1 MADKKSDI
9 QLYNDLFEVV
19 KNAIKDAIDEEY
31 TTYKL
36 KCLDN
41 LEYSL
46 EVKRNDVVKKIL
58 DSIDITMRKEAT
70 EMYPNIVIKINKGEV

>member
-1 MADKKSDI
+1 MVDKKSDI